1 MAAGDPIHA
10 STEAR
15 HHQRYTMSTA
25 PVPPAYPPP
34 SYVPFPDPAQEWRDS
49 TQLSILQD
57 IVQSQQKQLEDQQ
70 EILLAQQ
77 QEVQGTK
84 DKVETMRNEL
94 SIVKNWCYWLEK
106 TVEAVVSRNDSSSK
120 VLFFIHTTFL

>member
-1 MAAGDPIHA
+1 
-10 STEAR
+10 
-15 HHQRYTMSTA
+15 MSTA

-84 DKVETMRNEL
+84 DNVETMRNEL

-106 TVEAVVSRNDSSSK
+106 IVEAVVSRRNDK
-120 VLFFIHTTFL
+120 VDIAMCKCIACEGLASICDKQL